1 MNYPYWNINCHLRG
15 KSWEKECVKLILSNI
30 SMQILTDW
38 TGKKFPC
45 ISTTK
50 IDPIAIC
57 NPVTQEPATCPV
69 WIAISYGRRVWT
81 GRKTSRTSSYSI
93 DINKSFLVT
102 QDPWR
107 HTNYLQWNVDYDLC
121 VCVYEYVW
129 RINESYIHKM
139 LVKYEYLMEEV

>member
-1 MNYPYWNINCHLRG
+1 MLLLLLLLLNYPEIYHSREISR
-15 KSWEKECVKLILSNI
+15 EKYVKLILSSI

-121 VCVYEYVW
+121 VWVRVTNKWKLYT
-129 RINESYIHKM
+129 
-139 LVKYEYLMEEV
+139 